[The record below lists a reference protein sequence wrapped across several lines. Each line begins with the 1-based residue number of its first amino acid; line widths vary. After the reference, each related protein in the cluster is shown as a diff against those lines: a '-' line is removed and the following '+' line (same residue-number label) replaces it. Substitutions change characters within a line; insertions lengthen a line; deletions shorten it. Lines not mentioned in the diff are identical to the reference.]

1 MFKDSDSLKIRKYG
15 TGNYISLGPYITEVK
30 YEYSKLYANGSGRN
44 LAGVMISDLV
54 GIFPKIVVKFKPLTK
69 TELETI
75 IPILDNPRQ
84 QVQYYDPYKQTM
96 VTMETYTGNYNV
108 TDTNI
113 ISGNMRNN
121 AFEVSFIAVRKRA

>member
-1 MFKDSDSLKIRKYG
+1 MFKDSNSLKVRKYG
-15 TGNYISLGPYITEVK
+15 VGSYINLGSYITEVK
-30 YEYSKLYANGSGRN
+30 YEYSKLYGNGSGRN

-54 GIFPKIVVKFKPLTK
+54 GIFPKIIVKFKPLTK

-84 QVQYYDPYKQTM
+84 QVQYYDPFKQQTL
-96 VTMETYTGNYNV
+96 TIETYTGNYSV

-121 AFEVSFIAVRKRA
+121 AFEVSFIAVRKRV